1 MIFLYIKDERNKSF
15 ENIANTS
22 KLNGEMT
29 KGDKKMKKR
38 WLIVGLA
45 VVLLGVVGGILFM
58 NKTEEKEYKSE
69 SGLSYVAKIEGKEFY
84 VYEEGQWAT
93 KFLTGVNMGAAK
105 PGTFPGEVAITKEEY
120 LRWFQQ
126 IKDMNADIIRVYTT
140 LKPAFYEALY
150 EFNLNNKDP
159 IYIMHGVYLN
169 EADIAELNNA
179 YAEDE
184 KIKKDFIKDATEI
197 VDVLHGQATL
207 PKRAGYADGEYT
219 KDISQYVIGW
229 ILGVEWDPYF
239 VNGTNEANP
248 EKTAFE
254 GDYLYTEGASPF
266 EVFLAEAGDAIL
278 SYEAQEYQTIRPLSY
293 TNWLTTDMLDHPNE
307 PDKKEDMAVVNT
319 EHIKGTDQLETG
331 LFASYHVYPYY
342 PEFLNYQP
350 EYAEVKNEDGSV
362 NTYKAY
368 LRDLIK
374 EHSVPVMVAEFGIP
388 ASRGKAHESLYSGFN
403 QGGIEETEQGEMLI
417 NMLKDIH
424 DEGYFGGLV
433 FTWQDEWFKRTWNTM
448 DFDLPDRR
456 PFWSNTQTNEQHF
469 GLLAFDPGE
478 EKSVVYVDGDD
489 SDWSKEDQLS
499 KNEETTISVKSDEK
513 YLYIK
518 AEAKDFKLEE
528 DQLFIA
534 IDVKEDQGNSET
546 VDGSLAFSRPADF
559 LVKINGATESSI
571 MVDAYYD
578 SYYYQYAEQLELIEK
593 QPDYTVKNS
602 GLFNPMHHA
611 LSSKLTLPQ
620 TKDVIPFSNYE
631 TGALVLGDGNPEHE
645 EYNSLTDFAVKD
657 GIVEIALPWQLLNVM
672 DPSTK
677 QIIGDLYQNEGV
689 EAVGVEN
696 IYLGAAL
703 VKKGYTESSELMME
717 PYSWE
722 SWELPTYHE
731 RLKPSYY
738 LLKEAFLE
746 YDK

>member
-1 MIFLYIKDERNKSF
+1 
-15 ENIANTS
+15 
-22 KLNGEMT
+22 
-29 KGDKKMKKR
+29 MKKR
-38 WLIVGLA
+38 WLIVGLI
-45 VVLLGVVGGILFM
+45 VVLLGIGGGIIFM
-58 NKTEEKEYKSE
+58 IQTEENGHQSE
-69 SGLSYVAKIEGKEFY
+69 NGLSYVAKVEGKEFY
-84 VYEEGQWAT
+84 IYEDGEWVT

-105 PGTFPGEVAITKEEY
+105 PGTFPGEIAITKEEY

-126 IKDMNADIIRVYTT
+126 IKDMNADIVRVYTT
-140 LKPAFYEALY
+140 LKPDFYDALY

-169 EADIAELNNA
+169 EEDIGELNNA
-179 YAEDE
+179 YAGDE
-184 KIKKDFIKDATEI
+184 KIKKDFLKDATDI

-207 PKRAGYADGEYT
+207 PKRAGFADGEYT
-219 KDISQYVIGW
+219 KDISQYVVGW

-254 GDYLYTEGASPF
+254 GDYLYTKGASPF
-266 EVFLAEAGDAIL
+266 EVFLAEVGDAVL
-278 SYEAQEYQTIRPLSY
+278 SYEAQKYQTIRPLSY

-307 PDKKEDMAVVNT
+307 PDEQEDMAVVNT
-319 EHIKGTDQLETG
+319 EHIKGTESLETG

-350 EYAEVKNEDGSV
+350 EYTEVKNEDGSV

-374 EHSVPVMVAEFGIP
+374 EHTVPVMVAEFGIP

-403 QGGIEETEQGEMLI
+403 QGGIDETEQGEMLVD
-417 NMLKDIH
+417 MMQDIH

-448 DFDLPDRR
+448 DFDIADRR

-469 GLLAFDPGE
+469 GLLSFDPGE
-478 EKSVVYVDGDD
+478 EKSIVYVDGED
-489 SDWSKEDQLS
+489 SEWIEEDQLS
-499 KNEETTISVKSDEK
+499 KNGEHTLSVKSDEK
-513 YLYIK
+513 YLYVKI
-518 AEAKDFKLEE
+518 ETKDFVFEE
-528 DQLFIA
+528 DQLYIA
-534 IDVKEDQGNSET
+534 IDVKEDQGNSKT
-546 VDGSLAFSRPADF
+546 ADGSLAFSRPADF
-559 LVKINGATESSI
+559 LVKINGATDSSI

-578 SYYYQYAEQLELIEK
+578 SYYYQYAEQLKMIEK
-593 QPDYTVKNS
+593 EPSYTVKNS
-602 GLFNPMHHA
+602 GVFNPMNHA
-611 LSSKLTLPQ
+611 LSSELALPQ
-620 TKDVIPFSNYE
+620 TKEKIPFSYYE
-631 TGALVLGDGNPEHE
+631 TGALVVGDGNPEHE
-645 EYNSLTDFAVKD
+645 DYHSLTDFSVKD

-677 QIIGDLYQNEGV
+677 QIIGDLYQNEGIEPV
-689 EAVGVEN
+689 SVEN

-703 VKKGYTESSELMME
+703 VKKGYTDSSTLTLE

-722 SWELPTYHE
+722 PWEMPTFHE
-731 RLKPSYY
+731 RLKPAYY
-738 LLKEAFLE
+738 VLKEAFRE
-746 YDK
+746 YDN